1 MPFDLSESPFWPADD
16 PAVIAHLNIL
26 LEIRQT
32 IVTSGRFGAG
42 TMSDWET
49 WSRFRS
55 LAWVSAGGFSARL
68 GHPSRRAQGD
78 QKSTEGPL
86 HATWREPLG
95 WARLLPG
102 QAVLGDDGSGQPEL
116 SEHRGHQPGPAVGRG
131 GGAEPHRGPAQVLF
145 GKAEGMFHGE
155 APQVPLPDLVQV
167 IWKWTADPGQPQRH
181 RLAMLRQVLELH
193 AHDGEWSS
201 GRILDVQVGS
211 RPPPSRSRTSGA

>member
-1 MPFDLSESPFWPADD
+1 
-16 PAVIAHLNIL
+16 
-26 LEIRQT
+26 
-32 IVTSGRFGAG
+32 
-42 TMSDWET
+42 MSDWET

-95 WARLLPG
+95 WARPLPG

-116 SEHRGHQPGPAVGRG
+116 PEHRGHQPGPAVGRG

-201 GRILDVQVGS
+201 GRILDVQVGPGLD
-211 RPPPSRSRTSGA
+211 RHGPVHRVLQAGRAVGWAMGAGVLELEDRAVCVRSTAAGVRLRRGAG